1 MAEAGKSL
9 GYNEQALRMCID
21 GADGDK
27 VWGRVFSMRL
37 SQPVDFTD
45 LSDFVMKMDAIMDAQ
60 NFPQSFQ
67 RKRAFKVPAGRSR
80 EAHLQAAL
88 EGEAMTEAEVEAANG
103 LCATLVV
110 RVLARQ
116 NASWQGHV
124 AMPGHSGLVDFS
136 SELDFV
142 EIVLASLRG

>member
-21 GADGDK
+21 GTDGDK

-37 SQPVDFTD
+37 SRPVDFVD
-45 LSDFVMKMDAIMDAQ
+45 LSDFVVKMDAIMDAQ

-67 RKRAFKVPAGRSR
+67 RKRAFKVPAGRRR
-80 EAHLQAAL
+80 EAHILAAL
-88 EGEAMTEAEVEAANG
+88 EGVAMQEAEVEAAQG
-103 LCATLVV
+103 SRATLVV
-110 RVLARQ
+110 RVLTRQ

-124 AMPGHSGLVDFS
+124 AVPGRSGVLEFS
-136 SELDFV
+136 SELGFV
-142 EIVLASLRG
+142 EIVLAVLRC